1 MRCGHR
7 NAGDALRCAECG
19 APLDGFASTAAL
31 DTGSAERPATKGPVT
46 PRTKPIVFWGVWLY
60 FGPTAVGAGLV
71 AYTSLAQMLS
81 GSPGG
86 QEVAGAIAI
95 VVMCGLYGVSSCWA
109 LWSVTAGCF
118 KRS

>member
-1 MRCGHR
+1 M
-7 NAGDALRCAECG
+7 
-19 APLDGFASTAAL
+19 PLDDIASAEPKE
-31 DTGSAERPATKGPVT
+31 TGSAKGTACKDPDP
-46 PRTKPIVFWGVWLY
+46 PRTKPIVFLGVWLY
-60 FGPTAVGAGLV
+60 FGPTAVGSGV
-71 AYTSLAQMLS
+71 LAFTTLAPILS

-118 KRS
+118 KRL

>member
-1 MRCGHR
+1 M
-7 NAGDALRCAECG
+7 
-19 APLDGFASTAAL
+19 PLESFAATAAL
-31 DTGSAERPATKGPVT
+31 ETGSAKAPASKDSVA

-60 FGPTAVGAGLV
+60 FGPTAVGAGLG

-86 QEVAGAIAI
+86 QEVAGSIAI

-118 KRS
+118 KRG